1 MKLITPIGEK
11 PDLLIEIIDLFNN
24 HSIKLHKE
32 HATLRNELGKIT
44 QLFVITTT
52 QTQKAF
58 LKLKEIV
65 DTDYP
70 DIELSERH
78 LGVEDIKTAQDEEST
93 HKIIF
98 EFFKSHGG
106 TDLVISSGGRKQ
118 ITQAMQEA
126 AQIYGCRGYFSVT
139 ASRPG
144 IRYQEV
150 RKNPSLIYYKW
161 YPTSRTLKE
170 MYDQM
175 DLNRDEWDEL
185 NFPALLRLPKM
196 ILERLKKEKIGQEK
210 KREQEDLE
218 WLQQLP
224 KTDLHCHL
232 GGCANPRELKRI
244 AKAIIQEKMPDM
256 QHREEMIKQ
265 LKKQLSATGEK
276 LQKMLKE
283 IVENQADHPLSA
295 LKKYYQTIIKRY
307 WEESEEKVPL
317 YLINAC
323 QIEILQEEEIHHLM
337 YDPIL
342 SKPEGTGIDYYMS
355 VGEFDGSTLL
365 QSKVGIETA
374 LECLLESCQKEKIIY
389 LELRISPLN
398 YTQAG
403 LTLFEVMEIILQKL
417 ALSPVQTNLIIM
429 ATRHKDRASI
439 VKHISTAI
447 TYCRGLIR
455 ASWEKKGDD
464 VLNLPQVSGVDLAGK
479 EEGFEPALFSDLF
492 QPLHY
497 HFIKITIHAGETAES
512 KNVWEAL
519 FLLHAKRIGHGLRL
533 FKDQEMMDYLR
544 DFNISLEMC
553 PTSNAQVNHYRDYS
567 KNEKEGDEYPL
578 KIYLDKQ
585 INVSI
590 NTDNRG
596 ISATTLSREFL
607 KAAQLTN
614 GGLSKWEILQML
626 KNGIDSSFLPL
637 DQKKELVLK
646 ARKLIIKL
654 LLKEYL

>member
-1 MKLITPIGEK
+1 MKLITSIGK
-11 PDLLIEIIDLFNN
+11 KSDLLMEIIDLLNN
-24 HSIKLHKE
+24 HPTKLHE
-32 HATLRNELGKIT
+32 TLCRKLGKIT

-52 QTQKAF
+52 QSKGAF
-58 LKLKEIV
+58 SELQEKV
-65 DTDYP
+65 TADYP
-70 DIELSERH
+70 DIKLKNID
-78 LGVEDIKTAQDEEST
+78 LKVEDIKTTQDEENIRT
-93 HKIIF
+93 EIF
-98 EFFKSHGG
+98 KLFRSHGG
-106 TDLVISSGGRKQ
+106 TDLVISSAGRKQ
-118 ITQAMQEA
+118 ITQILQEA

-139 ASRPG
+139 ASQPA
-144 IRYQEV
+144 ISYKEAK
-150 RKNPSLIYYKW
+150 KNPSLIYLNW
-161 YPTSRTLKE
+161 YPTSQTLKK

-175 DLNRDEWDEL
+175 DHDRDEWDEL
-185 NFPALLRLPKM
+185 NFSALLRLPKM

-210 KREQEDLE
+210 NREEEDLK
-218 WLQQLP
+218 WLQPLP

-232 GGCANPRELKRI
+232 GGCANPKELKKI
-244 AKAIIQEKMPDM
+244 AKAIIQEKMPDV
-256 QHREEMIKQ
+256 QQREDTIKQ
-265 LKKQLSATGEK
+265 LKKQLSATGDK
-276 LQKMLKE
+276 LQKTLEE
-283 IVENQADHPLSA
+283 IVENQDDHPLSA
-295 LKKYYQTIIKRY
+295 LKKYYQTIIKQH
-307 WEESEEKVPL
+307 WDGCEEKVPL
-317 YLINAC
+317 YLVNAC
-323 QIEILQEEEIHHLM
+323 QIEILREEEIHHLM

-342 SKPEGTGIDYYMS
+342 SKPRGAGIDYYMN

-365 QSKVGIETA
+365 QSKAGIEMA
-374 LECLLESCQKEKIIY
+374 LECLLDSCTKDNIIY

-417 ALSPVQTNLIIM
+417 ALSQVQTNLIIM

-455 ASWEKKGDD
+455 ASWEKKGDN
-464 VLNLPQVSGVDLAGK
+464 VNLPQVSGVDLAGK

-512 KNVWEAL
+512 KNIWEAL
-519 FLLHAKRIGHGLRL
+519 FLLHAKRIGHGLKL

-553 PTSNAQVNHYRDYS
+553 PTSNAQVNNFRDYS
-567 KNEKEGDEYPL
+567 KKEGEGEEYPL

-585 INVSI
+585 ISVSI

-637 DQKKELVLK
+637 DQKKELALK
-646 ARKLIIKL
+646 ARKQIIEL
-654 LLKEYL
+654 LLKEYLGD